1 MTNALGAYIQH
12 RYLNPSQPQMQWW
25 EGMPMRA
32 ACTPQLQYNYPYP
45 VLNAYCPSPFPGST
59 NIGGGASG
67 LGFFPGLGPLSIIGG
82 SFSETFDWVKGIIWL
97 AGGAMG
103 GYVVG
108 YLWRELRTAGP
119 AHVANRRRRAR
130 RRNTGAFSTMPL
142 NRVVEGDYVI
152 LPYAPDTAGF
162 VRVTGVRRTKYNGKI
177 LVVIDY
183 PGSAFS
189 GKPTQLV
196 RVRDRQWHL
205 KKDL

>member
-12 RYLNPSQPQMQWW
+12 RYLNPSQPQMRWW

-45 VLNAYCPSPFPGST
+45 VLNAYCPSPLPGWR

-119 AHVANRRRRAR
+119 VSNRRRRAR
-130 RRNTGAFSTMPL
+130 R
-142 NRVVEGDYVI
+142 
-152 LPYAPDTAGF
+152 
-162 VRVTGVRRTKYNGKI
+162 YNGRRH
-177 LVVIDY
+177 VSHEDVIFELKQEGFNFNKDFFQLTSSEVDRVLAGARATGY
-183 PGSAFS
+183 QKSKGAPGSRGRMYYGYLQRIAGRS
-189 GKPTQLV
+189 
-196 RVRDRQWHL
+196 R
-205 KKDL
+205 